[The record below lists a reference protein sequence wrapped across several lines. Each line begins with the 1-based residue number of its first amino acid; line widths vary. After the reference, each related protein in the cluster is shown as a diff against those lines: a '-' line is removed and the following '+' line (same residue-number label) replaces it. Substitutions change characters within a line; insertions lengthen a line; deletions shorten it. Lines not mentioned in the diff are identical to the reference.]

1 MNILKGLL
9 FLQNSSIIDVRLSY
23 IEASENIEIFKEK
36 LSWSKLSRLL
46 QRIAFP
52 CSNILFASPDQLFFC
67 SGQKNHQNLGRRIGK
82 FQYYSF

>member
-46 QRIAFP
+46 QRTAFS
-52 CSNILFASPDQLFFC
+52 CYDYYHKYVHKLFKSKFLSSPL
-67 SGQKNHQNLGRRIGK
+67 
-82 FQYYSF
+82 SFSAVQWSREH

>member
-9 FLQNSSIIDVRLSY
+9 FLQKSSIIDVRLGY
-23 IEASENIEIFKEK
+23 IYAFENIEIFKEK

-52 CSNILFASPDQLFFC
+52 CFN
-67 SGQKNHQNLGRRIGK
+67 
-82 FQYYSF
+82 